1 MATMETKIRHGF
13 DSLLELESGDTAN
26 TTVGN
31 NPSEVVFD
39 LQALV
44 EAYWDNNELG
54 TAEEFAIQLII
65 TACDAGSGDETY
77 RFDVQVDS
85 VSDFSDTPVTVV
97 FYTHTRGV
105 LGEFEILVAR
115 EHIEALDA
123 DAAFLR
129 LNVVAGGTTPSITYQ
144 AFVAPVQN

>member
-1 MATMETKIRHGF
+1 MALMQSKIEHGF

-31 NPSEVVFD
+31 NASESYFD
-39 LQALV
+39 LQALT

-54 TAEEFAIQLII
+54 CPEEFAIQII
-65 TACDAGSGDETY
+65 VTACASAGGDETY

-85 VSDFSDTPVTVV
+85 VSDFSDSPVTVC

-105 LGEFEILVAR
+105 LGEFEILVDRAL
-115 EHIEALDA
+115 IEALDA
-123 DAAFLR
+123 NAAYLR
-129 LNVVAGGTTPSITYQ
+129 LNVVAGGAAPSITYQ
-144 AFVAPVQN
+144 AFVAPVRN